1 LLIDHRRLG
10 DFVRVSEG
18 VINCEI
24 GAFAAPTPVTTQ
36 IPTEPRRPTA
46 PPAPPPAPKVR
57 SVQVYW
63 HTVSYK
69 TVGLLI
75 VLVVGLVIAG
85 MSVAMPNWA
94 GFVTQK
100 LSNALATPDSEA
112 LSSAQIQAK
121 FVNLDGRVQVKKV
134 NSVTWVNADYHTTLD
149 KGDLIQTGSDGA
161 ARITFAD
168 GTEYTVNRDTFITVE
183 ENTVTRDHSNTAV
196 RINTGAVN
204 LATPTWTLRDAQAAV
219 SVEDATAFMKQNSR
233 ATVTNDPTKNEHEIV
248 VGSGA
253 AEVHRGN
260 ERIELTQ
267 HEKVSFTTGGATQKS
282 NVLAPPELI
291 SPLNLAPIISEN
303 PKEAAIRFEWQ
314 PMEDAVS
321 YTLRISATTM
331 FTKLV
336 KQVPVSGTSVE
347 ITGLDAGDYFWNVT
361 ATNGKKESS
370 EYSETFKF
378 SLVAQGKSQE
388 MLLEIESTQMHGRV
402 AELIGKTEP
411 GAALII
417 NGQAVANISPDGSF
431 RHFTEPLEPGQH
443 TIVVI
448 GSNRRGGTAKQQV
461 SIVVPK

>member
-1 LLIDHRRLG
+1 
-10 DFVRVSEG
+10 
-18 VINCEI
+18 
-24 GAFAAPTPVTTQ
+24 VTTL

-46 PPAPPPAPKVR
+46 PPAPSQASKIHHVE
-57 SVQVYW
+57 VYW

-69 TVGLLI
+69 TVALVI
-75 VLVVGLVIAG
+75 VLVIVIGIA
-85 MSVAMPNWA
+85 AMYVTLPNWTES
-94 GFVTQK
+94 VTK
-100 LSNALATPDSEA
+100 KFSNALNPETEALSNAQT
-112 LSSAQIQAK
+112 QAK

-134 NSVTWVNADYHTTLD
+134 NSVTWVDADYHTTLD
-149 KGDLIQTGSDGA
+149 KGDLIQTGGDGA

-168 GTEYTVNRDTFITVE
+168 GTEYTVNKETLITVE
-183 ENTVTRDHSNTAV
+183 ENTVTPDHSNTAV
-196 RINTGAVN
+196 RINTGAVD

-233 ATVTNDPTKNEHEIV
+233 ATVKNDPNKNEHEIV
-248 VGSGA
+248 VSTGA

-260 ERIELTQ
+260 EKIELTQ
-267 HEKVSFTTGGATQKS
+267 WEKVSFPTGGPTQKS
-282 NVLAPPELI
+282 NVLAPPGLV

-303 PKEAAIRFEWQ
+303 PKAAAIRFEWQ
-314 PMEDAVS
+314 SVEDAVG
-321 YTLRISATTM
+321 YTLRISPTTM
-331 FTKLV
+331 FTKFKEV
-336 KQVPVSGTSVE
+336 KVTGNSAEVSGLE
-347 ITGLDAGDYFWNVT
+347 AGDYFWNVT
-361 ATNGKKESS
+361 ASNTKKESS

-378 SLVAQGKSQE
+378 SLISQGKTQE
-388 MLLEIESTQMHGRV
+388 MRLEIESTQIHGRV

-417 NGQAVANISPDGSF
+417 NGQAVANISQDGTF